1 MTDLPDFMVRRK
13 KAERLHDQFL
23 SDFRGYGLVNHSPR
37 EAGVLAII
45 ALIRNVEREY
55 LLELKTSLED
65 CVK

>member
-37 EAGVLAII
+37 EAGVLA
-45 ALIRNVEREY
+45 
-55 LLELKTSLED
+55 
-65 CVK
+65 